1 MEAMNVDLFSYEYN
15 YKTGD
20 LELSIAGNEIELEG
34 IVKKSGKNCVYA
46 VSNLRVDGSNVD
58 MDGQI
63 TIQKGANYAK
73 ISEKDVFD
81 IGNAS
86 ESDWEELSE
95 NMEDLLDGLWY

>member
-1 MEAMNVDLFSYEYN
+1 
-15 YKTGD
+15 
-20 LELSIAGNEIELEG
+20 
-34 IVKKSGKNCVYA
+34 
-46 VSNLRVDGSNVD
+46 